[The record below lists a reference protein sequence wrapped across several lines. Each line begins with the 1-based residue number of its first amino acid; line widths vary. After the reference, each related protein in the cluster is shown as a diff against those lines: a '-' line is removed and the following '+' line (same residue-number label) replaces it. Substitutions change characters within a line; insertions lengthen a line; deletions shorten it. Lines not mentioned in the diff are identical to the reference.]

1 MLVIKYIY
9 TKVVF
14 LSVFCRVRR
23 KKLYS
28 LVRLLRN
35 SVLNSRL
42 IVNTITNPI
51 NSYVMKKYV
60 AELIGTMVLV
70 LLGCGSAVFAGGMA
84 DTVGAD
90 TGTLG
95 VLWLSDYLLWLWLML

>member
-1 MLVIKYIY
+1 
-9 TKVVF
+9 
-14 LSVFCRVRR
+14 
-23 KKLYS
+23 
-28 LVRLLRN
+28 
-35 SVLNSRL
+35 
-42 IVNTITNPI
+42 
-51 NSYVMKKYV
+51 MKKYV